1 MKYNIFILALASIFW
16 LACSGGGSEKNADN
30 LSEKTADS
38 AGKPLI
44 VPAEIQL
51 LLDYLDETDDYVNS
65 REFPS
70 LIKAS
75 IVYEELN
82 QKNHLID
89 IRKAEEFKKGH
100 IKGAI
105 NVDFKNIPEYFQLK
119 IKPFEYDK
127 IIIIC
132 STGQYASYT
141 TSLLRLMGYGN
152 VYAMRWGMSAWDM
165 DAAKINWLAGVS
177 SKFENSLETTDIP
190 KPLPVGFASLNSKS
204 TEGESLLLERVRQVF
219 DAGLENT
226 IVQADSLFNNPGK
239 YFVINLERKDKY
251 DAGHIPGAVRYK
263 PNETLGIVE
272 EMATIPSD
280 KEVVI
285 YCGTGH
291 NSAFAA
297 AYLTL
302 FGYKARSL
310 NYGNGSFMHNKMAKE
325 KETLSWVLFG
335 EGDVMKYPLNKG
347 LK

>member
-1 MKYNIFILALASIFW
+1 MKYYIFIFALASIFW

-100 IKGAI
+100 NKGAV
-105 NVDFKNIPEYFQLK
+105 NVYFKNIPEYFQSK

-141 TSLLRLMGYGN
+141 SSLLRLMGYGN

-165 DAAKINWLAGVS
+165 ETAKINWLAGVS
-177 SKFENSLETTDIP
+177 SEFENSLETKDIP
-190 KPLPVGFASLNSKS
+190 KPRPVGFPSLNSKS
-204 TEGESLLLERVRQVF
+204 TNGENLMQEQIKQVF
-219 DAGLENT
+219 SAGLENT
-226 IVQADSLFNNPGK
+226 LVPVDSLFNKPGK

-263 PNETLGIVE
+263 PNETLGIAE
-272 EMATIPSD
+272 EMATIPPD

-310 NYGNGSFMHNKMAKE
+310 NYGNGSFMHNKMVKE